1 MTSKIQKEIVA
12 TKNKLAALEKKAAAE
27 ELQKIANL
35 HKEAGFATRADLIV
49 ALQALGTVSAPRG
62 RKASKAK
69 KAPKASKAKKAPKA
83 SKGKKAAAPKA
94 KKAVKKAAPKA
105 KKAAP
110 KAKKAAKGSTGRAK
124 RTLITA
130 ELRQGIIDALKAGG
144 KGNAVAA
151 KFGVSVPTLHNI
163 KKAAGL
169 TKARKK

>member
-1 MTSKIQKEIVA
+1 MISKTQKEIEA
-12 TKNKLAALEKKAAAE
+12 TKNKLAALEEKAAAE

-49 ALQALGTVSAPRG
+49 ALQALGDAAPVG
-62 RKASKAK
+62 RKS
-69 KAPKASKAKKAPKA
+69 S
-83 SKGKKAAAPKA
+83 KA

-105 KKAAP
+105 KKAAAP
-110 KAKKAAKGSTGRAK
+110 KAKKAVKQAAPKAKGSANRAK

-130 ELRQGIIDALKAGG
+130 ELRQGIIAALKAGG

-169 TKARKK
+169 TKARN

>member
-1 MTSKIQKEIVA
+1 MTSKTQKEIEA

-35 HKEAGFATRADLIV
+35 HKEAGFASRADLIV
-49 ALQALGTVSAPRG
+49 ALQALGDAAPRG
-62 RKASKAK
+62 RKPSKAK
-69 KAPKASKAKKAPKA
+69 KAPAAKKAPKA
-83 SKGKKAAAPKA
+83 APKAKKAAAPKAKKAAAPKA
-94 KKAVKKAAPKA
+94 KKAV

-169 TKARKK
+169 TKTRK

>member
-1 MTSKIQKEIVA
+1 MISKIQKEIEA

-69 KAPKASKAKKAPKA
+69 KAPKG
-83 SKGKKAAAPKA
+83 SKGKKAAAPKARKVAVQKA

-110 KAKKAAKGSTGRAK
+110 KAKKPAKGSTGRAK

-144 KGNAVAA
+144 KGNTVAA

>member
-1 MTSKIQKEIVA
+1 APKA
-12 TKNKLAALEKKAAAE
+12 KKAAA
-27 ELQKIANL
+27 
-35 HKEAGFATRADLIV
+35 
-49 ALQALGTVSAPRG
+49 P
-62 RKASKAK
+62 KAK
-69 KAPKASKAKKAPKA
+69 KAAAPKA
-83 SKGKKAAAPKA
+83 KKAAAPKA
-94 KKAVKKAAPKA
+94 KKAV

-169 TKARKK
+169 TKTRK

>member
-69 KAPKASKAKKAPKA
+69 KAPKASK
-83 SKGKKAAAPKA
+83 GKKA
-94 KKAVKKAAPKA
+94 
-105 KKAAP
+105 AAP

>member
-1 MTSKIQKEIVA
+1 MTSKIQKEIEA
-12 TKNKLAALEKKAAAE
+12 TKNKLAVLEKKAAAE

-35 HKEAGFATRADLIV
+35 HKEAGFASRADLIV
-49 ALQALGTVSAPRG
+49 ALQALGDVAPRG
-62 RKASKAK
+62 GKPSKAK
-69 KAPKASKAKKAPKA
+69 KAPAAKKVTAEKKAPKA
-83 SKGKKAAAPKA
+83 PKAAPKAKKAAAP
-94 KKAVKKAAPKA
+94 KAVKKAAPKA
-105 KKAAP
+105 QKE
-110 KAKKAAKGSTGRAK
+110 AKGSNGRAK

-169 TKARKK
+169 TKARK

>member
-1 MTSKIQKEIVA
+1 M
-12 TKNKLAALEKKAAAE
+12 
-27 ELQKIANL
+27 QKIANL

-69 KAPKASKAKKAPKA
+69 KAPKASK
-83 SKGKKAAAPKA
+83 GKKAAAPKA

-105 KKAAP
+105 KRAAP

-130 ELRQGIIDALKAGG
+130 ELRQGIIDALKVGG

>member
-1 MTSKIQKEIVA
+1 MISKTQKEIEA

-35 HKEAGFATRADLIV
+35 HKEAGFASRADLIV
-49 ALQALGTVSAPRG
+49 ALQALGDAAPRG
-62 RKASKAK
+62 RKPSKAK
-69 KAPKASKAKKAPKA
+69 KAPAAKKAPKA
-83 SKGKKAAAPKA
+83 AKAKKAAAPKA
-94 KKAVKKAAPKA
+94 KKAVKKAAPQA
-105 KKAAP
+105 KKAT
-110 KAKKAAKGSTGRAK
+110 KGSKGRAK

-130 ELRQGIIDALKAGG
+130 ELRQGIINALKAGG

-169 TKARKK
+169 TKARK